1 MSNQNKRIN
10 VVGPLIIVLAIVIY
24 AFSKGFWEGVNLLGE
39 IVNIFGTLFV
49 WVIGFI
55 WDIPII
61 RQKII
66 KNCITTIIIIV
77 IFGTSLSKAENK
89 VASIIIGGGV
99 SLVCAILAW
108 CNLI

>member
-1 MSNQNKRIN
+1 MSNKKSS
-10 VVGPLIIVLAIVIY
+10 VVPALIFLLALVVY
-24 AFSKGFWEGVNLLGE
+24 AFSTGFLNGIHLLGD
-39 IVNIFGTLFV
+39 ILNIFGTIFV
-49 WVIGFI
+49 SMINLI
-55 WDIPII
+55 WNIPEMG
-61 RQKII
+61 QKII

-99 SLVCAILAW
+99 SLVCTILAW

>member
-1 MSNQNKRIN
+1 MSNKKSS
-10 VVGPLIIVLAIVIY
+10 VVPALIFLLALVVY
-24 AFSKGFWEGVNLLGE
+24 AFSTGFLNGIHLLGD
-39 IVNIFGTLFV
+39 ILNIFETIFV
-49 WVIGFI
+49 FMINLIWNIPVIG
-55 WDIPII
+55 
-61 RQKII
+61 QKII

-77 IFGTSLSKAENK
+77 ILGTSLSKVENK

>member
-1 MSNQNKRIN
+1 MSNKKSSM
-10 VVGPLIIVLAIVIY
+10 VSALIFPVAIIIY
-24 AFSKGFWEGVNLLGE
+24 AFSTGFLNGIHLLGD
-39 IVNIFGTLFV
+39 ILNIFGTIFV
-49 WVIGFI
+49 SMINSIWNIPVIG
-55 WDIPII
+55 
-61 RQKII
+61 QKII

-99 SLVCAILAW
+99 SLVCTILAW